1 MCYTYMKTY
10 LTLLLPLSCCFS
22 AFAQQEPS
30 YIEKGKFTIG
40 LNLQTVSYHI
50 YYKEGKTQGS
60 VRSGYFTPISINS
73 GYQLS
78 DRASLRFGIGLGGD
92 RDKLTEQIQD
102 VEYKHNSKT
111 VALVSSLSLYHTFL
125 NLYKKLPIYGTVSV
139 VPAYGFTS
147 LQTTHNGA
155 NGTDSHTAKEGGLNV
170 FAMAGA
176 GFNYQISNRLYGN
189 MSYFFYKKNL
199 SGMNSSHYDW
209 DQGYGLRSIT
219 KSFEMGVNYKLGME
233 R

>member
-1 MCYTYMKTY
+1 MKTN
-10 LTLLLPLSCCFS
+10 LTLLLLIFFCFS
-22 AFAQQEPS
+22 AFAQQES
-30 YIEKGKFTIG
+30 TYIKKGKFTLG

-50 YYKEGKTQGS
+50 FYKEGKTRGA
-60 VRSGYFTPISINS
+60 VRSGYFTPISVNS

-78 DRASLRFGIGLGGD
+78 DRASLRLGLGLGGD
-92 RDKLTEQIQD
+92 RDKLTEQIQE
-102 VEYKHNSKT
+102 VEYKHDSKT
-111 VALVSSLSLYHTFL
+111 FAIVSSLSFYHTFL
-125 NLYKKLPIYGTVSV
+125 NLYRKLPIYGTVSV

-147 LQTTHNGA
+147 LQTTYNGA
-155 NGTDSHTAKEGGLNV
+155 SGSGSHTVKENGFNV

-209 DQGYGLRSIT
+209 DQGYGLRSVA
-219 KSFEMGVNYKLGME
+219 KSFELGVNYQLSM
-233 R
+233 

>member
-1 MCYTYMKTY
+1 MKTC
-10 LTLLLPLSCCFS
+10 LTLLLPVLFCFS
-22 AFAQQEPS
+22 AIAQQEPS
-30 YIEKGKFTIG
+30 YIEKGKFTLG

-60 VRSGYFTPISINS
+60 VRSGYFTPISINT

-78 DRASLRFGIGLGGD
+78 DRASVRVGLGIGGD

-102 VEYKHNSKT
+102 VEYKHDSRT
-111 VALVSSLSLYHTFL
+111 FALVSSLSFYHTFL
-125 NLYKKLPIYGTVSV
+125 NLYRKLPIYGTVSL

-147 LQTTHNGA
+147 LQTTHNGT
-155 NGTDSHTAKEGGLNV
+155 NGPVSHTVKDDGLNV

-219 KSFEMGVNYKLGME
+219 KSFELGVNYQLGME

>member
-1 MCYTYMKTY
+1 MKTC
-10 LTLLLPLSCCFS
+10 LTLLLSVLFCFS
-22 AFAQQEPS
+22 AIAQQGPS
-30 YIEKGKFTIG
+30 YIEKGKFTLG

-50 YYKEGKTQGS
+50 YYKEGKTKGS
-60 VRSGYFTPISINS
+60 VRSGYFTPVSINT

-78 DRASLRFGIGLGGD
+78 DRASLRLSLGLGGD
-92 RDKLTEQIQD
+92 RDKLTEQIQGVD
-102 VEYKHNSKT
+102 YKHDAKT
-111 VALVSSLSLYHTFL
+111 VALVSSLSLYHTFF
-125 NLYKKLPIYGTVSV
+125 NLYRKLPIYGTFSV
-139 VPAYGFTS
+139 VPAYGSTS

-155 NGTDSHTAKEGGLNV
+155 NGPVSHTVKDSGLNV

-189 MSYFFYKKNL
+189 ITYFFYKYNL

-219 KSFEMGVNYKLGME
+219 KSFELGMNYKL
-233 R
+233 